1 MNGTNPL
8 HNKIK
13 NKIEE
18 HEFDFDPN
26 AWTEMESL
34 LNETTTSSN
43 SKNIKSSFNFLK
55 IIGIMTTLLIVLFL
69 IFRLTAETE
78 IDKTENVIS
87 EKQNVESLKNQN
99 TENLSSFLR
108 GQESSK
114 NNSTKSQKVQEI
126 LPTKNRDKLFYVGMK
141 EDNNSNYVNLPSTDT
156 SKIQNALNTY
166 AAHFQNE
173 KVFIQLDKTIYK
185 PTEAVWF
192 NVFVRNNY
200 NFMPSISEIVYVEL
214 IAPNGKTLKTL
225 TLLAKDGMAAGDFQ
239 LTDGYN
245 GGLYKLKAYT
255 RWQRNTG
262 DYFEKTLQ
270 IQKTVLPKLNMKLEF
285 ARKAY
290 GAGDEVVADL
300 KLDNIMNE
308 PLANSEFDFTVSLAG
323 QQILTEKAITDENGK
338 TEIKFLLPKDLTTN
352 DGLLNVLIPH
362 NGSTESI
369 ARTIPIVLNKI
380 DVQFLPEGGDLVA
393 NVQSNVA
400 FKAINEFGQPA
411 DIEGEIYNS
420 KNEKVAN
427 FSSYHQGM
435 GSFLILAKADEK
447 YTAKITKPVG
457 ISESYVL
464 PLAKANTANLNIIE
478 QTKDKIIV
486 RLASNVAANYV
497 LTLTAREKIFFTK
510 VLDNLNGEKTIEIST
525 NDLPIGIAQLT
536 LFSANQPVAERLA
549 FVNPHQQLNIDIETD
564 KENYRLRETVKA
576 KIKVTDENGNP
587 VKGQFSV
594 SVVDET
600 LLTHADD
607 KQANILAYFL
617 LTSDL
622 KGEIKEPNFYFE
634 PTEAD
639 DRVDRKKAL
648 DYVLLTHGW
657 RRFGWEKMLAGN
669 FSRFGYQIETTKFQ
683 GQVVDAF
690 DQPLANAKVIVE
702 GSKRWKDATYETTT
716 DRYGRFVLNKVGL
729 LPPFTLKASYEKES
743 ERKEIVS
750 YNQNCR
756 IKLMANYVRDI
767 HGRVV
772 DYRSRGLK
780 KAKIEITGKKMPTLK
795 TTSDKDGN
803 WVIPNINLRKYTDVT
818 MRFGDEEAKHLR
830 LSYYANGRTVLFQT
844 QENKISDLKGKVIG
858 ADKEQLE
865 GVLVWVEGMKDTV
878 KTNRKGE
885 FTVSNVDFSKYNY
898 IIARYKERVVRT
910 HFNKYSDPIVIF
922 RNVNDIEVKYANTIT
937 DSPKIKGKIFDG
949 QDESLISVNVIV
961 SQNGEVKYGAFTDI
975 DGQYVISNLPKGVY
989 DIHVKYIGYDEI
1001 WISKVVVDN
1010 KDITIDFLMNE
1021 AAALNEVVVIS
1032 YGRMNQTDIPLI
1044 PQQADI
1050 AAYTQRIPA
1059 NHTNVL
1065 DEVVA
1070 TYQVPLIER
1079 DNTTQGKVV
1088 TREEIRKLP
1097 NKSINGIVAQVAGV
1111 SSSNDM
1117 TLRGSRSQA
1126 TSYYIDGIRVSGNLI
1141 PQSEIEQIPLLT
1153 GGTPASFGDINGG
1166 VRLIQKDDVNFYT
1179 NQDNEQIDQP
1189 ENRFYLN
1196 IENDHYYYGKPGTYT
1211 TSRAIADY
1219 GRAVK
1224 FERGYYK
1231 ARQFYTPKYGKK
1243 LPKIRDDFRTTLFWN
1258 NAIETDDKGEAKFE
1272 FPNADATTNYRIT
1285 VAGFSDEGGIGLN
1298 TEKYFVQMPF
1308 ALQTKVPN
1316 SVLTGDKVIVPITL
1330 MNNTDKAINGN
1341 LMMDIPP
1348 HFELLN
1354 IVDNRVKL
1362 QPNEVKV
1369 VKLEFLVGNEI
1380 TEGDLYF
1387 GFKSDDFEDAFSA
1400 TIQTISRG
1408 FPINKVM
1415 ANNKKSHDFEFDLI
1429 EPMEGTVDI
1438 KLTVH
1443 PNVLSDLVTGVDR
1456 MFRQPNGCFEQ
1467 VSSSNYPNLLALN
1480 YLRNTNT
1487 QSQAIEA
1494 QAERFLAI
1502 GYEKMKG
1509 YEVEGGG
1516 FDWWG
1521 KAPAHEGLSA
1531 YGLMQLVDMS
1541 SVFDVDKVLIDR
1553 TANWLLS
1560 RRDGEGNW
1568 QKNSRALHTWVGSD
1582 LVFNNYIIWGLTEAG
1597 YGDKIIKEIEAN
1609 YEKTIQS
1616 ENPYVMAL
1624 MANTLS
1630 ILNDERADDLI
1641 EALLVMQQKDG
1652 SWSGRERSI
1661 VGSSGIGLNVEITA
1675 LVALAIMDWEAAED
1689 LALRN
1694 AIDYLAKAKNQ
1705 YGFGSTQSTVLAL
1718 KALVEYAEYSQ
1729 NMGEDGQII
1738 LYRGVTEIAN
1748 FYYEADM
1755 NEPIV
1760 FDSLQQYFN
1769 KENNK
1774 LKVRFVGIEKGLPYD
1789 LSVNYHTRLPQNSL
1803 EAPIQIQAKIENPK
1817 AMIGETV
1824 RLSVELQNNTYEALI
1839 NPIAVVGIPSGLSL
1853 QPWQLRELQGK
1864 NVADYIELWNG
1875 YIVFYFR
1882 EMAANKIINL
1892 DLKAEAAGTF
1902 EAPASSAYLY
1912 YNNDKKSWSLPQ
1924 KIEIQ

>member
-1 MNGTNPL
+1 
-8 HNKIK
+8 
-13 NKIEE
+13 
-18 HEFDFDPN
+18 
-26 AWTEMESL
+26 
-34 LNETTTSSN
+34 
-43 SKNIKSSFNFLK
+43 
-55 IIGIMTTLLIVLFL
+55 
-69 IFRLTAETE
+69 
-78 IDKTENVIS
+78 
-87 EKQNVESLKNQN
+87 
-99 TENLSSFLR
+99 
-108 GQESSK
+108 
-114 NNSTKSQKVQEI
+114 
-126 LPTKNRDKLFYVGMK
+126 
-141 EDNNSNYVNLPSTDT
+141 PSTDT

-239 LTDGYN
+239 LRDGYN

-497 LTLTAREKIFFTK
+497 LTLTAREKIFFTR

-844 QENKISDLKGKVIG
+844 Q
-858 ADKEQLE
+858 
-865 GVLVWVEGMKDTV
+865 
-878 KTNRKGE
+878 
-885 FTVSNVDFSKYNY
+885 
-898 IIARYKERVVRT
+898 
-910 HFNKYSDPIVIF
+910 
-922 RNVNDIEVKYANTIT
+922 
-937 DSPKIKGKIFDG
+937 
-949 QDESLISVNVIV
+949 
-961 SQNGEVKYGAFTDI
+961 
-975 DGQYVISNLPKGVY
+975 
-989 DIHVKYIGYDEI
+989 
-1001 WISKVVVDN
+1001 
-1010 KDITIDFLMNE
+1010 
-1021 AAALNEVVVIS
+1021 
-1032 YGRMNQTDIPLI
+1032 
-1044 PQQADI
+1044 
-1050 AAYTQRIPA
+1050 
-1059 NHTNVL
+1059 
-1065 DEVVA
+1065 
-1070 TYQVPLIER
+1070 
-1079 DNTTQGKVV
+1079 
-1088 TREEIRKLP
+1088 
-1097 NKSINGIVAQVAGV
+1097 
-1111 SSSNDM
+1111 
-1117 TLRGSRSQA
+1117 
-1126 TSYYIDGIRVSGNLI
+1126 
-1141 PQSEIEQIPLLT
+1141 
-1153 GGTPASFGDINGG
+1153 
-1166 VRLIQKDDVNFYT
+1166 
-1179 NQDNEQIDQP
+1179 
-1189 ENRFYLN
+1189 
-1196 IENDHYYYGKPGTYT
+1196 
-1211 TSRAIADY
+1211 
-1219 GRAVK
+1219 
-1224 FERGYYK
+1224 
-1231 ARQFYTPKYGKK
+1231 
-1243 LPKIRDDFRTTLFWN
+1243 
-1258 NAIETDDKGEAKFE
+1258 
-1272 FPNADATTNYRIT
+1272 
-1285 VAGFSDEGGIGLN
+1285 
-1298 TEKYFVQMPF
+1298 
-1308 ALQTKVPN
+1308 
-1316 SVLTGDKVIVPITL
+1316 
-1330 MNNTDKAINGN
+1330 
-1341 LMMDIPP
+1341 
-1348 HFELLN
+1348 
-1354 IVDNRVKL
+1354 
-1362 QPNEVKV
+1362 
-1369 VKLEFLVGNEI
+1369 
-1380 TEGDLYF
+1380 
-1387 GFKSDDFEDAFSA
+1387 
-1400 TIQTISRG
+1400 
-1408 FPINKVM
+1408 
-1415 ANNKKSHDFEFDLI
+1415 
-1429 EPMEGTVDI
+1429 
-1438 KLTVH
+1438 
-1443 PNVLSDLVTGVDR
+1443 
-1456 MFRQPNGCFEQ
+1456 
-1467 VSSSNYPNLLALN
+1467 
-1480 YLRNTNT
+1480 
-1487 QSQAIEA
+1487 
-1494 QAERFLAI
+1494 
-1502 GYEKMKG
+1502 
-1509 YEVEGGG
+1509 
-1516 FDWWG
+1516 
-1521 KAPAHEGLSA
+1521 
-1531 YGLMQLVDMS
+1531 
-1541 SVFDVDKVLIDR
+1541 
-1553 TANWLLS
+1553 
-1560 RRDGEGNW
+1560 
-1568 QKNSRALHTWVGSD
+1568 
-1582 LVFNNYIIWGLTEAG
+1582 
-1597 YGDKIIKEIEAN
+1597 
-1609 YEKTIQS
+1609 
-1616 ENPYVMAL
+1616 
-1624 MANTLS
+1624 
-1630 ILNDERADDLI
+1630 
-1641 EALLVMQQKDG
+1641 
-1652 SWSGRERSI
+1652 
-1661 VGSSGIGLNVEITA
+1661 
-1675 LVALAIMDWEAAED
+1675 
-1689 LALRN
+1689 
-1694 AIDYLAKAKNQ
+1694 
-1705 YGFGSTQSTVLAL
+1705 
-1718 KALVEYAEYSQ
+1718 
-1729 NMGEDGQII
+1729 
-1738 LYRGVTEIAN
+1738 
-1748 FYYEADM
+1748 
-1755 NEPIV
+1755 
-1760 FDSLQQYFN
+1760 
-1769 KENNK
+1769 
-1774 LKVRFVGIEKGLPYD
+1774 
-1789 LSVNYHTRLPQNSL
+1789 
-1803 EAPIQIQAKIENPK
+1803 
-1817 AMIGETV
+1817 
-1824 RLSVELQNNTYEALI
+1824 
-1839 NPIAVVGIPSGLSL
+1839 
-1853 QPWQLRELQGK
+1853 
-1864 NVADYIELWNG
+1864 
-1875 YIVFYFR
+1875 
-1882 EMAANKIINL
+1882 
-1892 DLKAEAAGTF
+1892 
-1902 EAPASSAYLY
+1902 
-1912 YNNDKKSWSLPQ
+1912 
-1924 KIEIQ
+1924 